1 MNKKFSIDEILD
13 AVHGINPISNNQK
26 AKELTTEKILKA
38 VDSIQNNETAIEIN
52 KQPKEK
58 ILKAVDSIQ
67 NNETA
72 IEINKQPKEKTV
84 IKSVVSKTELGKN
97 TKVKKNNII
106 KKKKKTSFEKPLL
119 LTRIIKYKPTNTKSL
134 FLNKLHNSKMKIITM
149 TPPGTFK

>member
-1 MNKKFSIDEILD
+1 MNKKFSINEILD

-26 AKELTTEKILKA
+26 AKELTTENILKA
-38 VDSIQNNETAIEIN
+38 ADSIQNNETAIEIN
-52 KQPKEK
+52 
-58 ILKAVDSIQ
+58 
-67 NNETA
+67 N
-72 IEINKQPKEKTV
+72 QPKEKTV
-84 IKSVVSKTELGKN
+84 IKSVVSKTELRKN

-149 TPPGTFK
+149 TPPGAFK

>member
-1 MNKKFSIDEILD
+1 MNKKFSINEILD
-13 AVHGINPISNNQK
+13 AVHDINPISNNQK

-38 VDSIQNNETAIEIN
+38 VDSIQNNEAAIEIN
-52 KQPKEK
+52 
-58 ILKAVDSIQ
+58 
-67 NNETA
+67 N
-72 IEINKQPKEKTV
+72 QPKEKTV
-84 IKSVVSKTELGKN
+84 IKSVVSKTELRKN

-149 TPPGTFK
+149 TPPGAFK

>member
-1 MNKKFSIDEILD
+1 MNKKFSINEILD

-38 VDSIQNNETAIEIN
+38 VDSIQNNKAAIEIN
-52 KQPKEK
+52 NQ
-58 ILKAVDSIQ
+58 S
-67 NNETA
+67 
-72 IEINKQPKEKTV
+72 KEKTA
-84 IKSVVSKTELGKN
+84 IKSVVSKTELRKN

-106 KKKKKTSFEKPLL
+106 QKKKETSFEKPLL

-149 TPPGTFK
+149 TPPGAFK

>member
-1 MNKKFSIDEILD
+1 MNKKFSINEILD
-13 AVHGINPISNNQK
+13 AVHDINPISNNQK

-38 VDSIQNNETAIEIN
+38 VDSIQNNETSIEIN
-52 KQPKEK
+52 
-58 ILKAVDSIQ
+58 
-67 NNETA
+67 N
-72 IEINKQPKEKTV
+72 QPKEKTV
-84 IKSVVSKTELGKN
+84 IESVVSKTELRKN

-149 TPPGTFK
+149 TPPGAFK

>member
-58 ILKAVDSIQ
+58 
-67 NNETA
+67 
-72 IEINKQPKEKTV
+72 TV
-84 IKSVVSKTELGKN
+84 IESVVSKTELRKN

-149 TPPGTFK
+149 TPPGAFK

>member
-1 MNKKFSIDEILD
+1 MNKKFSTNEILD

-26 AKELTTEKILKA
+26 AKELTTENILKDA
-38 VDSIQNNETAIEIN
+38 DSIQNNETAIEIN
-52 KQPKEK
+52 
-58 ILKAVDSIQ
+58 
-67 NNETA
+67 N
-72 IEINKQPKEKTV
+72 QPKEKTV
-84 IKSVVSKTELGKN
+84 IKSVVSKTELRKN

-149 TPPGTFK
+149 TPPGAFK

>member
-1 MNKKFSIDEILD
+1 MNKKFSINEILD
-13 AVHGINPISNNQK
+13 AVHDINPISNNQK

-38 VDSIQNNETAIEIN
+38 VDSIQNNEAAIEIN
-52 KQPKEK
+52 
-58 ILKAVDSIQ
+58 
-67 NNETA
+67 N
-72 IEINKQPKEKTV
+72 QPKEKTV
-84 IKSVVSKTELGKN
+84 IESVVSKTELRKN

-149 TPPGTFK
+149 TPPGAFK